1 MGEYDEQCVPG
12 VTSAK
17 RVTIVH
23 TPWMGDWF
31 VSHSPRN
38 GNSNAEGP
46 WSHWVDLA
54 LSILQHE
61 FTGLVRPELREAV
74 KGHELRNYYSES
86 DRDLTEEEIAKVMN
100 GGSNE

>member
-1 MGEYDEQCVPG
+1 MGEYDEQYVPG
-12 VTSAK
+12 VTSTK

-38 GNSNAEGP
+38 DNSNAEGP
-46 WSHWVDLA
+46 WAHWVDLA

-74 KGHELRNYYSES
+74 KGYEVRNYYSES
-86 DRDLTEEEIAKVMN
+86 DRTLTEEEIAKVMN
-100 GGSNE
+100 EAGNE